1 MTEHSPTIVVIGYN
15 RPKSL
20 SRLLGSLRKAR
31 YPSGHV
37 RLVISLDNSGNPE
50 PRQVAEAFDWPFGEK
65 RIIAHQERLGL
76 RKHVLS
82 CGDLT
87 EQYDDVIILEDDL
100 FVSPFFYEYAS
111 RALEAYADDAGVA
124 GISLYSVQFNQ
135 TANLPFTPVDD
146 GDSDV
151 HFMQLA
157 ASWGQA
163 WSRRHWQGF
172 RSWLDSN
179 GSDIGHIDNIPADIR
194 SWPESSW
201 LKLYNAYIISRDL
214 YFVYPFRS
222 LSTNFGDPGQHFNIA
237 SSRFQVPIQQQ
248 PIDYQFAKRENSL
261 SVYDAFCEL
270 LPACLK
276 RQNEKLAGYDFTVN
290 LYGCKDCRSGLQLTR
305 TQAAGLH
312 NFSLS
317 MKPMEL
323 SILHDIEGDGIAL
336 IDSAGIDS
344 ASLSRPKT
352 EYDIYRFF
360 YKFPSV
366 RIILFGVV
374 ERLQLLLKRVMP
386 N

>member
-1 MTEHSPTIVVIGYN
+1 MTAPLPTIVVIGYN

-20 SRLLGSLRKAR
+20 SRLLGSLIKAR
-31 YPSGHV
+31 YPEGDI

-50 PRQVAEAFDWPFGEK
+50 PRKVAEAFDWPHGEK
-65 RIIAHQERLGL
+65 RIIAHPERLGL
-76 RKHVLS
+76 RQHVLS

-87 EQYDDVIILEDDL
+87 EQYGDVIILEDDL
-100 FVSPFFYEYAS
+100 FVSPFFYEYTS
-111 RALEAYADDAGVA
+111 RALQAYADDAGVA

-135 TANLPFTPVDD
+135 TANLPFTPIDD
-146 GDSDV
+146 GDSAV
-151 HFMQLA
+151 HFMQMA

-163 WSRRHWQGF
+163 WSRQHWQGF
-172 RSWLDSN
+172 RQWLASN
-179 GSDIGHIDNIPADIR
+179 GTDISHIEGIPADIR

-201 LKLYNAYIISRDL
+201 LKLFTAYIISHDL

-248 PIDYQFAKRENSL
+248 PIDYQFAKRENSV
-261 SVYDAFCEL
+261 SIYDAFCEL
-270 LPACLK
+270 LPACVK
-276 RQNEKLAGYDFTVN
+276 RQNPVLADYDFTVN
-290 LYGCKDCRSGLQLTR
+290 LYGCKTCRSGLQLTR
-305 TQAAGLH
+305 TEARGLH

-323 SILHDIEGDGIAL
+323 SILHNIEGEGLAL
-336 IDSAGIDS
+336 IDSADIDG

-366 RIILFGVV
+366 RIILFGVM
-374 ERLQLLLKRVMP
+374 ERLQLLFKRAT
-386 N
+386 

>member
-1 MTEHSPTIVVIGYN
+1 MTAQLPTIVVIGYN

-20 SRLLGSLRKAR
+20 SRLLGSLINAR
-31 YPSGHV
+31 YPEGDV

-50 PRQVAEAFDWPFGEK
+50 PRHVAEAFDWPHGEK
-65 RIIAHQERLGL
+65 RIIAHPERLGL
-76 RKHVLS
+76 RQHVLS

-87 EQYDDVIILEDDL
+87 EQYGDVIILEDDL
-100 FVSPFFYEYAS
+100 FVSPFFYDYTA
-111 RALEAYADDAGVA
+111 RALHAYADDAGVA
-124 GISLYSVQFNQ
+124 GISLYSVQFSQ
-135 TANLPFTPVDD
+135 TANLPFTPIDD
-146 GDSDV
+146 GDSAV
-151 HFMQLA
+151 HFMQMA

-163 WSRRHWQGF
+163 WSRQHWQGF
-172 RSWLDSN
+172 RQWLASN
-179 GSDIGHIDNIPADIR
+179 GNDISHIEGIPADIR
-194 SWPESSW
+194 GWPESSW
-201 LKLYNAYIISRDL
+201 LKLFTAYIISRDL

-248 PIDYQFAKRENSL
+248 PIDYQFARREDSL

-270 LPACLK
+270 LPSCIK
-276 RQNEKLAGYDFTVN
+276 RQNPLLEPYDFTVN
-290 LYGCKDCRSGLQLTR
+290 LYGCKTCHSGLQLTR
-305 TQAAGLH
+305 TEARGLH

-323 SILHDIEGDGIAL
+323 SILHNIEGEGLAL
-336 IDSAGIDS
+336 IDSADIDG

-366 RIILFGVV
+366 RIILFGVM
-374 ERLQLLLKRVMP
+374 ERLQLLLKRARP

>member
-1 MTEHSPTIVVIGYN
+1 MTAQLPTIVVIGYN

-20 SRLLGSLRKAR
+20 SRLLGSLIKAR
-31 YPSGHV
+31 YPEGEV
-37 RLVISLDNSGNPE
+37 RLVISLDNSGNPQ
-50 PRQVAEAFDWPFGEK
+50 PRQVAEAFDWPHGEK
-65 RIIAHQERLGL
+65 RIIAHPERLGL
-76 RKHVLS
+76 RQHVLS

-87 EQYDDVIILEDDL
+87 EQYGDVIILEDDL
-100 FVSPFFYEYAS
+100 FVSPFFYEYTW
-111 RALEAYADDAGVA
+111 RALQAYADDAGVA

-135 TANLPFTPVDD
+135 TANLPFTPIDD
-146 GDSDV
+146 GDSAV
-151 HFMQLA
+151 HFIQMA

-163 WSRRHWQGF
+163 WSRQHWQGF
-172 RSWLDSN
+172 RQWLESH
-179 GSDIGHIDNIPADIR
+179 GTDISHIDGIPADIR
-194 SWPESSW
+194 GWPESSW
-201 LKLYNAYIISRDL
+201 LKLFTAYIISRDL

-248 PIDYQFAKRENSL
+248 PIDYQFAKREDSV

-270 LPACLK
+270 LPACVK
-276 RQNEKLAGYDFTVN
+276 RQNPVLEPYDFTVN
-290 LYGCKDCRSGLQLTR
+290 LYGCKTCKKGLQLTR
-305 TQAAGLH
+305 TEARGLH

-323 SILHDIEGDGIAL
+323 SILHNIEGEGLAL
-336 IDSAGIDS
+336 IDSADIDG

-366 RIILFGVV
+366 RIILFGVM
-374 ERLQLLLKRVMP
+374 ERLQLLLKRTS
-386 N
+386 

>member
-1 MTEHSPTIVVIGYN
+1 MTAPLPTIVVIGYN

-20 SRLLGSLRKAR
+20 SRLLGSLIKAR
-31 YPSGHV
+31 YPEGDI

-50 PRQVAEAFDWPFGEK
+50 PRKVAEAFDWPHGEK
-65 RIIAHQERLGL
+65 RIIAHPERLGL
-76 RKHVLS
+76 RQHVLS

-87 EQYDDVIILEDDL
+87 EQYGDVIILEDDL
-100 FVSPFFYEYAS
+100 FVSPFFYEYTS
-111 RALEAYADDAGVA
+111 RALQAYADDAGVA

-135 TANLPFTPVDD
+135 TANLPFTPIDD
-146 GDSDV
+146 GDSAV
-151 HFMQLA
+151 HFIQMA

-163 WSRRHWQGF
+163 WSRQHWQGF
-172 RSWLDSN
+172 RQWLASN
-179 GSDIGHIDNIPADIR
+179 GTDISHIEGIPADIR
-194 SWPESSW
+194 GWPESSW
-201 LKLYNAYIISRDL
+201 LKLFTAYIISHDL

-248 PIDYQFAKRENSL
+248 PIDYQFAKRENSV
-261 SVYDAFCEL
+261 SIYDAFCEL
-270 LPACLK
+270 LPACVK
-276 RQNEKLAGYDFTVN
+276 RQNPVLADYDFTVN
-290 LYGCKDCRSGLQLTR
+290 LYGCKTCRSGLQLTR
-305 TQAAGLH
+305 TEARGLH

-323 SILHDIEGDGIAL
+323 SILHNIEGEGLAL
-336 IDSAGIDS
+336 IDSADIDG

-366 RIILFGVV
+366 RIILFGVM
-374 ERLQLLLKRVMP
+374 ERLQLLFKRAT
-386 N
+386 